1 MRVQIGGG
9 TREITTCKRT
19 DLNAGTNGQSCF
31 TLSTFTEDTLS
42 QMFPT
47 QRRAFG
53 VVPGTGATLPNG
65 GDTNN
70 GNPTGY
76 LQQCSTV
83 PSEPGLGSGVYMT
96 IHGFRAT
103 AQKDQNRSMDL
114 CHIY

>member
-1 MRVQIGGG
+1 M
-9 TREITTCKRT
+9 
-19 DLNAGTNGQSCF
+19 
-31 TLSTFTEDTLS
+31 
-42 QMFPT
+42 
-47 QRRAFG
+47 
-53 VVPGTGATLPNG
+53 VPGTGATLPNG

-103 AQKDQNRSMDL
+103 AQKDQNQLEPGDNSITSPIFIRSKSKSKL
-114 CHIY
+114 NNGLNNGFKIPVVKLNHSHIDNSSSHHKI